1 MIKLEELYFDE
12 VFEQFHFQDL
22 NNYNSYYNDI
32 RPILYTKILNN
43 YPKKIDK
50 IKSLSQESLRINK
63 HNG

>member
-32 RPILYTKILNN
+32 RPIPYTKILNN
-43 YPKKIDK
+43 YPKKIDT
-50 IKSLSQESLRINK
+50 IKLLSQESLRINK
-63 HNG
+63 YHD

>member
-32 RPILYTKILNN
+32 RPILYTKISNN
-43 YPKKIDK
+43 YPKKIDT
-50 IKSLSQESLRINK
+50 IKLLSQESLRINK
-63 HNG
+63 YNG